1 MMNTAEALLDELRT
15 VPPGSVAGIGDNV
28 LDCYVDEALAYPG
41 GNALNVAVY
50 SRRLFGSRAAFVGI
64 VGTDRFADHLLTVL
78 DALGVDASGV
88 RRAAGPNG
96 MAFVALDAD
105 GDRRFVGSN
114 RGGVQEGLRLRLT
127 DADRERLAGFGSV
140 HTSTY
145 SAIDADVPG
154 LAENAA
160 VSFDF
165 STDFSTHSER
175 DRIARLAPAISVAF
189 FSGAGLTPAEVEA
202 LGAFAVSS
210 GCRSAVVTLGS
221 RGAIGF
227 EGGRSVPV
235 PVRPVEAV
243 DALGAGDAFITGY
256 LAARD
261 AGADLD
267 QRLSVAATAG
277 AAACL
282 SRGAFGYAVHA
293 GDDALRG
300 MTRVYE
306 PL

>member
-1 MMNTAEALLDELRT
+1 MMNTAEALLDELRA
-15 VPPGSVAGIGDNV
+15 VPAGSVAGIGDNV
-28 LDCYVDEALAYPG
+28 LDCYVDERLAYPG
-41 GNALNVAVY
+41 GNALNVAAY
-50 SRRLFGSRAAFVGI
+50 SRRLFGSRAAYLGI
-64 VGTDRFADHLLTVL
+64 VGTDRFADHLMTVL
-78 DALGVDASGV
+78 DRIGVDASGV
-88 RRAAGPNG
+88 RRAVGPNG

-114 RGGVQEGLRLRLT
+114 RGGVQEGLRLRVT
-127 DADRERLAGFGSV
+127 DCDLEQLSGYANV

-145 SAIDADVPG
+145 SAVDADVPR
-154 LAENAA
+154 LAEGST

-165 STDFSTHSER
+165 STDLER
-175 DRIARLAPAISVAF
+175 GRIARLAPALGVAF
-189 FSGAGLTPAEVEA
+189 FSGAGLSAGEVDD
-202 LGAFAVSS
+202 LGAFAVAS

-221 RGAIGF
+221 RGAVGF
-227 EGGRSVPV
+227 EPGRSTTVS
-235 PVRPVEAV
+235 VRPVEAV

-267 QRLSVAATAG
+267 QRLAVAATAG

-282 SRGAFGYAVHA
+282 SRGAFGYAVEA
-293 GDDALRG
+293 GDDALSG

-306 PL
+306 PLSP